1 MKRLVTGGT
10 GLVGSAIIADVK
22 VGRNYD
28 LTNPQ
33 ICDSMFNEH
42 KPTHVIH
49 CAAKVGGLGG
59 NMNYKG

>member
-28 LTNPQ
+28 LTNPL
-33 ICDSMFNEH
+33 ICDSMFN
-42 KPTHVIH
+42 
-49 CAAKVGGLGG
+49 
-59 NMNYKG
+59 